1 MSTTNAFKSTLV
13 LTKSETS
20 ALKYGK
26 IEFISDN
33 QCSSFFDQ
41 QQFTDL
47 TAGQFCANIL
57 SESDDTSTIHS
68 RFIGAAVL
76 QSNNRRRYS
85 LKGFTST
92 SIRTEQAFDESRP
105 YIFTD
110 VQHHLPWIRAA
121 IGVIPKS
128 SPSTMKDCQLSEN
141 TDGQCV
147 SQEQC
152 TLYRDAPRPL
162 SRQQEA
168 YLEQIKCAYDEDY
181 ADDGICCPLK
191 YINLTETFSSSSR
204 TNTTTSTTSN
214 EIDETLRFRR
224 GAKLLDLQ
232 QCGRQATATRIVGGK
247 RAGLREFP
255 WFGLVKYRIGSVDKF
270 TCGSSLISSRYV
282 LTCAHCITNLPHGYR
297 VVAIRLGEYDVRTN
311 PDCDPENFDDCNP
324 PFLDMSVDELIP
336 HEKYNNPRYSNDI
349 GLVKLAYD
357 VHFSAN
363 GEFSFISN
371 KHFSP
376 LQSSKH
382 PHSRQD
388 FQFVSI

>member
-1 MSTTNAFKSTLV
+1 MSATNAFKSTLV

-26 IEFISDN
+26 IEFISEN

-47 TAGQFCANIL
+47 TAGQFCANIR
-57 SESDDTSTIHS
+57 SENDASTIHS

-76 QSNNRRRYS
+76 QSDNRRRYS

-110 VQHHLPWIRAA
+110 VQHHLSWIRAA
-121 IGVIPKS
+121 IGAIVPLSQS
-128 SPSTMKDCQLSEN
+128 SSSSSSTPPLPATAKDCQLSEN
-141 TDGQCV
+141 TDGKCV
-147 SQEQC
+147 TQEQC

-168 YLEQIKCAYDEDY
+168 YLEQIKCTYEDEDY
-181 ADDGICCPLK
+181 VDDGICCPLK
-191 YINLTETFSSSSR
+191 YINLTASSSS
-204 TNTTTSTTSN
+204 TAATAMN

-297 VVAIRLGEYDVRTN
+297 VMAIRLGEFDIRTN

-324 PFLDMSVDELIP
+324 PFVDMEVDELIP

-349 GLVKLAYD
+349 GLVRLSND
-357 VHFSAN
+357 VDMSAK
-363 GEFSFISN
+363 GEFVALFY
-371 KHFSP
+371 
-376 LQSSKH
+376 
-382 PHSRQD
+382 
-388 FQFVSI
+388 SINFLLSAHKKRKRT